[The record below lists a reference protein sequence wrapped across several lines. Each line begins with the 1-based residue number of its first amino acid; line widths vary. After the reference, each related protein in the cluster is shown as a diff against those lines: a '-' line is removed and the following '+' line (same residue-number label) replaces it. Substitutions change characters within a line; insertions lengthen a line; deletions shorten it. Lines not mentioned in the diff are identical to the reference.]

1 MLFYL
6 FEISTSV
13 WRIFRPI
20 SGVFWEV
27 AWPSCWRLRIVACR
41 GRARGYEEDDGC
53 WEVEEFGVESHSAGF
68 GVMTDEAEEPG
79 DQCCPGSTLSKR
91 QCSRQQNMEE
101 GERKVRAQ
109 QIKYE

>member
-1 MLFYL
+1 
-6 FEISTSV
+6 
-13 WRIFRPI
+13 
-20 SGVFWEV
+20 
-27 AWPSCWRLRIVACR
+27 
-41 GRARGYEEDDGC
+41 
-53 WEVEEFGVESHSAGF
+53 VEEFGVKSHSAGF

-79 DQCCPGSTLSKR
+79 YQCCPGSTLQVSKR